1 VFPEIAV
8 EPITVEEPLQ
18 IETADPAF
26 AAGSGL
32 TVMVTVFVCEHPVA
46 GFDSVNM

>member
-1 VFPEIAV
+1 MAV

-32 TVMVTVFVCEHPVA
+32 TVIVTVLVLEHPVA
-46 GFDSVNM
+46 GFDSVKI